1 MVREMNAKPKMTKA
15 SAEATAERQSSKP
28 EALRRI
34 KRLRGSLKGS
44 RVLKALID
52 DRKSERSK

>member
-1 MVREMNAKPKMTKA
+1 MKAKPKMAKA
-15 SAEATAERQSSKP
+15 SAEATGERQSSKL

-52 DRKSERSK
+52 DRKTDRSK